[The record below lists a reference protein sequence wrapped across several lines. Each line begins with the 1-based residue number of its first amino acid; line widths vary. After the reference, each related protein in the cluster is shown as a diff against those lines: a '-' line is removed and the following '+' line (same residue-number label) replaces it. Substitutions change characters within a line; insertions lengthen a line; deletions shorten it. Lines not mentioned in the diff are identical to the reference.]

1 MDWTPVQGEFLP
13 LIGGLLGWA
22 PDGWMDGWP
31 HLPLILRYAFFFTWF
46 DTGDQLATLVYNV

>member
-13 LIGGLLGWA
+13 LSGGLLGWA
-22 PDGWMDGWP
+22 GKF
-31 HLPLILRYAFFFTWF
+31 AFFFTWF